1 MESGTDDLSLQR
13 AAGGRS
19 RERGSVPVNGEN
31 ELLRHLADLSPIGI
45 VHTDKDGRYAYVNE
59 RWCQITGHA
68 QEWAIGRNWDEVV
81 HAEDVDAVHDSWAR
95 MNEYGLPFSMEFRY
109 VHADGHP
116 LWVCSEAI
124 ELRDGQGR
132 LTGYL
137 ATATEITEVR
147 RMREEV
153 QRCSAELEVRVRERL
168 MEWEKMAMIVAASA
182 DAIISCDMT
191 GRIVSWNLAAE
202 RIFGYIAE
210 QMMGQTTMAITPEDR
225 REEAEAIQLRVRKG
239 ERIDHFETVQLS
251 RGGELIDVAMSI
263 FPLQDASGVVTGTSA
278 VIRDIR
284 EQKAAERHLRQLSG
298 QLLRVQDEERRRLA
312 RELHDSTAQ
321 SLAALS
327 VNLSLLSQHGDQLS
341 AEKRANLLAD
351 SLTLADG
358 VGRGL
363 RTHAYLLH
371 PPLLEECGL
380 PAALRWL
387 AEGFSKRSGITV
399 DLDLPPNLER
409 FDEERELTL
418 FRVVQESLANVHR
431 HTKSPSA
438 HIKLEQQFDEITIE
452 VRDEG
457 GGETASN
464 EEQPG
469 VGIGGMRERLAQVGG
484 SLSVSI
490 QPTGSVVRA
499 RIPIL

>member
-1 MESGTDDLSLQR
+1 
-13 AAGGRS
+13 
-19 RERGSVPVNGEN
+19 VNSEID
-31 ELLRHLADLSPIGI
+31 LLRHLADLSPIGI
-45 VHTDKDGRYAYVNE
+45 IHTDKEGHYVYVNAH
-59 RWCQITGHA
+59 WCQMTGYS
-68 QEWAIGRNWDEVV
+68 QDWVTGRNWEDLV
-81 HAEDVDAVHDSWAR
+81 HPDDVEAVREIWAR
-95 MNEYGLPFSMEFRY
+95 MIEYGVPFSMEFRY
-109 VHADGHP
+109 AHADGKAI
-116 LWVCSEAI
+116 WVCSEAL

-137 ATATEITEVR
+137 ATAAEITEVR

-153 QRCSAELEVRVRERL
+153 QRCSAELEARVRERM

-182 DAIISCDMT
+182 DAIISCDMN
-191 GRIVSWNLAAE
+191 GRIVSWNLAAG

-210 QMMGQTTMAITPEDR
+210 QMLGETMVAITPEDR
-225 REEAEAIQLRVRKG
+225 REEAEAITQRVRKG
-239 ERIDHFETVQLS
+239 ERIDHFETVRVARS
-251 RGGELIDVAMSI
+251 GDLIDVAMSI

-284 EQKAAERHLRQLSG
+284 EQKAAERRLRQLSG

-327 VNLSLLSQHGDQLS
+327 VNLSLLSQHGDQLTE
-341 AEKRANLLAD
+341 EKRASLLAD

-387 AEGFSKRSGITV
+387 AEGFSKRSGIAV
-399 DLDLPPNLER
+399 ELDLPPSLER
-409 FDEERELTL
+409 FDSERELAL

-438 HIKLEQQFDEITIE
+438 HIRLAQQFDEITVE

-457 GGETASN
+457 GGEVRQG

-469 VGIGGMRERLAQVGG
+469 VGIGGMRERLAQAGG
-484 SLSVSI
+484 SLSISI
-490 QPTGSVVRA
+490 QPGGSVVRA

>member
-1 MESGTDDLSLQR
+1 MDSGADDLSTTR
-13 AAGGRS
+13 VAGGRS
-19 RERGSVPVNGEN
+19 RDRGSVPVNGEG

-45 VHTDKDGRYAYVNE
+45 VHTDREGRLVYMNA
-59 RWCQITGHA
+59 RWCQMTGYPR
-68 QEWAIGRNWDEVV
+68 EWAIGREWEEIV
-81 HAEDVDAVHDSWAR
+81 HPEDLEGVRETWAR
-95 MNEYGLPFSMEFRY
+95 MNEYGVPFSMEFRY
-109 VHADGHP
+109 MHGNGKAI
-116 LWVCSEAI
+116 WVCSEAM

-132 LTGYL
+132 LAGYL

-153 QRCSAELEVRVRERL
+153 QRCSAELEARVRERL
-168 MEWEKMAMIVAASA
+168 IEWEKMAMIVAASA
-182 DAIISCDMT
+182 DAIISCDMN

-210 QMMGQTTMAITPEDR
+210 QMMGETTLAITPEDR
-225 REEAEAIQLRVRKG
+225 REESAAIKQRVRKG
-239 ERIDHFETVQLS
+239 ERIDHFETVRLARS
-251 RGGELIDVAMSI
+251 GELIDVAMSV

-284 EQKAAERHLRQLSG
+284 EQKAAERRLRQLSG

-321 SLAALS
+321 TLAALS
-327 VNLSLLSQHGDQLS
+327 VNLSLLSQHGDQLTE
-341 AEKRANLLAD
+341 EKRVSLLTD

-358 VGRGL
+358 VGRAL

-387 AEGFSKRSGITV
+387 SEGFSKRSGIRV
-399 DLDLPPNLER
+399 DLDLPANLGR
-409 FDEERELTL
+409 FDADRELAL

-438 HIKLEQQFDEITIE
+438 HIKLQQQFDEITLE

-457 GGETASN
+457 GGDAAPN

-484 SLSVSI
+484 SLSI
-490 QPTGSVVRA
+490 CLQPSGSVVRA
-499 RIPIL
+499 RLPIL